1 MVPGRGSVL
10 PPPPTDDYSTGTL
23 EYLPSI
29 PPFRHHVLEPWTN
42 APEVIFEPWREGNTL
57 GPKTFLLTLV
67 PDETVVVA
75 KMWDGYKEL
84 PNERDNELSI
94 YLRLSSLWN
103 TVVPRLIGSSQ
114 IDFFIS
120 LLIERIEVI
129 LIFSLSNGQ
138 GKQLCAANLDDEVSK
153 NVKDAFAQI
162 HALGVIHGDVRRQNI
177 MVREDKSVVIID
189 FESGVYHE
197 NLSDVMIKEEND
209 EIERVFKEVRRE
221 GSSGLRA
228 KGHDH

>member
-1 MVPGRGSVL
+1 M
-10 PPPPTDDYSTGTL
+10 
-23 EYLPSI
+23 
-29 PPFRHHVLEPWTN
+29 
-42 APEVIFEPWREGNTL
+42 
-57 GPKTFLLTLV
+57 
-67 PDETVVVA
+67 
-75 KMWDGYKEL
+75 
-84 PNERDNELSI
+84 
-94 YLRLSSLWN
+94 
-103 TVVPRLIGSSQ
+103 
-114 IDFFIS
+114 
-120 LLIERIEVI
+120 
-129 LIFSLSNGQ
+129 SNGQ

-209 EIERVFKEVRRE
+209 EIERVFKEVRHE

-228 KGHDH
+228 KGQDH